1 MTDSASTPYTI
12 KYIVAGTYAEYFN
25 WLKRKEVDQRAYLY
39 VYNAEKLRGIQNISG
54 FFIGTFRNRLDI
66 DEILIAIAQSKRT
79 KEDLDKFIADFL
91 T

>member
-1 MTDSASTPYTI
+1 MTDSASTSYTI

-54 FFIGTFRNRLDI
+54 FFIGTFRNRTDI
-66 DEILIAIAQSKRT
+66 EDIKFAILLSK
-79 KEDLDKFIADFL
+79 KNYEDSANFINDFL
-91 T
+91 I